1 MTADII
7 RCPEKPWQNSL
18 VGSREKINA
27 LFYNGNFS
35 DLTITFAGHDIE
47 YKAHRLIMAVSSSIF
62 EGMLF
67 GPMAN
72 KGSELELPFDNPE
85 AFKIVLGSCYEVG
98 IETSDIDVALE
109 VYMLADKY
117 FMEQLEKECAQHIG
131 NLLNNENVNKVL
143 EFATHYNFISL
154 KETCFEALKTKFQS
168 DIIDSSKILLVLQT
182 NWCQELLKSDIKIS
196 HLVFQDSWRY
206 PSEILCDDIV
216 MEVLRRKCCR
226 YPGLRKFSGC
236 VSAKIVNSICW
247 AFSETLGDICEL
259 RLSFTNHQQAKEVI
273 SVLYDG
279 QFTQWL
285 SVHLQCN
292 MIPTDLLIHLP
303 VNQLMYQPDLFI
315 SDVDN
320 HGIEWVVSA
329 ARSLMPIDSCYDLIC
344 FPKCELTFSGLKLL
358 MVQLAEVNVEYRGI
372 RMCSPELPSYK
383 EDEIKEW
390 ARSNLPQIDTS
401 SVILLFDRNE
411 DIRGW

>member
-1 MTADII
+1 MLTDII
-7 RCPEKPWQNSL
+7 KCPEKPWQNSL

-72 KGSELELPFDNPE
+72 KSSQLELPVDNPE
-85 AFKIVLGSCYEVG
+85 AFKILLGSCYEVE
-98 IETSDIDVALE
+98 IEPSDIDVALE

-117 FMEQLEKECAQHIG
+117 FMEKLEKECAQHIG
-131 NLLNNENVNKVL
+131 NLLNIENVNKVL
-143 EFATHYNFISL
+143 EFATHYNFVSL
-154 KETCFEALKTKFQS
+154 KETCFKALKTKFQ
-168 DIIDSSKILLVLQT
+168 IDVINSTKILLVLQKD
-182 NWCQELLKSDIKIS
+182 WCQELLKSDIKIS
-196 HLVFQDSWRY
+196 NLVFQDSWRY

-216 MEVLRRKCCR
+216 LEILSSNCCR
-226 YPGLRKFSGC
+226 NPGLRKFSGC
-236 VSAKIVNSICW
+236 VSAKVVNNICL
-247 AFSETLGDICEL
+247 AFNEILGDNSQL
-259 RLSFTNHQQAKEVI
+259 RLSFTNHQQAREVI
-273 SVLYDG
+273 SVLYDK
-279 QFTQWL
+279 QFTQYL

-303 VNQLMYQPDLFI
+303 VKQLICPPDLFI

-329 ARSLMPIDSCYDLIC
+329 ARSLMPDESLFDLIF
-344 FPKCELTFSGLKLL
+344 FPKCKLTFSGLKLL
-358 MVQLAEVNVEYRGI
+358 IARLAEVNVEYFAI
-372 RMCSPELPSYK
+372 LVCSPDLPSHK
-383 EDEIKEW
+383 DDEIIEW
-390 ARSNLPQIDTS
+390 ANLNFPKVNASHAIQ
-401 SVILLFDRNE
+401 LFDRND
-411 DIRGW
+411 DI